1 MNEIIVFVTQAVTSV
16 ASGLLVNSQGWDTVN
31 YLTLPVITL
40 IGVALLWLM
49 LQRRAAERA
58 APVAA
63 SLSSGDGGA
72 SGANRG

>member
-1 MNEIIVFVTQAVTSV
+1 
-16 ASGLLVNSQGWDTVN
+16 LLVNSQGWDTVN
-31 YLTLPVITL
+31 YLSLPVITL

-58 APVAA
+58 APVTA
-63 SLSSGDGGA
+63 SLSSGNGGA